1 MAGTRSHSHNIAL
14 AAVLAVLAG
23 VFTLL
28 YVAHGKGG
36 GARAAVGPTA
46 ATLVATRDI
55 AVGTPASEALAS
67 GAIALRRLPLA
78 ALGPESMAN
87 AKPLAGEVAIQ
98 PVYKGEQIVAARFGP
113 SGAVGYRSELRG
125 TDRILQVPGDPD
137 QLLAGTLQDGDHVDV
152 VASVHEGE
160 NQTPTVVTVL
170 RNLLV
175 LHAPSSDAATSTS
188 NQVSATLELTDA
200 QAQKLFFVM
209 QNGNWSLSLRPAANG
224 SSSSVSPTTASSL
237 VAGS

>member
-1 MAGTRSHSHNIAL
+1 MAGTRSHPHNVAL

-36 GARAAVGPTA
+36 AHAAVGRTA
-46 ATLVATRDI
+46 PTLVATRDI
-55 AVGTPASEALAS
+55 AVGTPASQALAS
-67 GAIALRRLPLA
+67 GAIALRRVALA
-78 ALGPESMAN
+78 AVGPDSLAN
-87 AKPLAGEVAIQ
+87 ARPLAGEVAIQ

-125 TDRILQVPGDPD
+125 ADRILQVPGDPD
-137 QLLAGTLQDGDHVDV
+137 QLLAGTLQDGDHIDV

-160 NQTPTVVTVL
+160 SQTPTVVTVL

-175 LHAPSSDAATSTS
+175 LHAPAAGSSSPST
-188 NQVSATLELTDA
+188 NDQVSATIELTDA
-200 QAQKLFFVM
+200 QAQKLFYVM
-209 QNGNWSLSLRPAANG
+209 QNGNWSFSIRPAAKG
-224 SSSSVSPTTASSL
+224 TSSNVSPTTAASI